1 MSYDTQLN
9 NQLQLLDPFIG
20 QEEIIQYEQVNP
32 FYIPMHGSDVKYV
45 KTKFLAEQYN
55 NVYILCL
62 EEDFDNSKKNKNK
75 ISLFHQADSSMEEL
89 VAQAN
94 LVTLVKAPFS
104 IIRINSIR
112 SSVAVIEKQI
122 LEYFNHYCYELNNK
136 ELVYL
141 MLETKENMVKSW
153 LKMYDSES
161 NLDKFIQQKILMSYY
176 HLDDDTFD
184 DNLIGLIGQVGDF
197 KYWQDKNHCL
207 LSINNAFSERK
218 FNLSFSSRWKLPT
231 EEIEREL
238 KNLLNNFSETK
249 RNMKSANSAN
259 PAYPAEI
266 SDPNIGNDNKKNQ
279 NENQLDAFKMN
290 TYVDGSKRDFNSFY
304 PLTKPEEL
312 VINPETIEELLVGH
326 TLNEKEK
333 YYLICNLLASK
344 NYCHYILTN
353 KKILDS
359 NKTIMNKYLPIFRYL
374 MSYSWISLYM
384 EESIR
389 KTKITEKDRFVFDIE
404 TASSLPVFPFSPEHP
419 YMNPYFCCMIS
430 DAMINPTQNIGGV
443 KQCSEYQNGIVGLE
457 EFRRRLNIFISG
469 NENVNMLEGINW
481 SNMVITGGCMAAIM
495 PNTTPLMALFKKN
508 PDTKVP
514 LTEKELNRFFQ
525 EYYAKSDIDIAC
537 NHPNILDFIEDVK
550 NLKETIQK
558 NLSSIVTDP
567 DVIVTPTKTVAVFI
581 NASILKEK
589 CLNGQIPF
597 KYEYI
602 IANKNSKTIKFFFYE
617 LYLEQKRMANK
628 NNKPILGDKVNDDEY
643 FEIINY
649 CGFEQMTLIINDIS
663 LENKFTDHC
672 SPQFNSG
679 LEIIHYIK
687 DDNDKVVIGSK
698 TAGTTLHPRER
709 FRLSEDKVRLARSLA
724 SDETA
729 MLLSEDKADITD
741 EQNNEQNNEQLNQ
754 NIFINFSETLKY
766 KISSPHLRHTLEV
779 FRIKNDEFFSCISR
793 FHLPCVRSYYNGKTC
808 YLLPSAITA
817 YHTLTNV
824 EFKYFVGSRD
834 PISIIDKYRKR
845 GYSTILN
852 KMEINQYLS
861 YILVMGNYKKSY
873 KISDSKDI
881 KNIIGS
887 LDVNHEYFKPRKNI
901 PEDFPVETSIKLDYQ
916 NYLNPKLDYIK
927 SVDDIVKIYK
937 KIYPGFSKE
946 FIEKRSIDA
955 SGQVV
960 PLKRWLIDASY
971 DMLN

>member
-1 MSYDTQLN
+1 MSHDTQLN
-9 NQLQLLDPFIG
+9 NQLQLLDPFIC

-32 FYIPMHGSDVKYV
+32 FYIPMNGSDVKYI

-62 EEDFDNSKKNKNK
+62 EDDFDNSKKNRNK
-75 ISLFHQADSSMEEL
+75 ISLFHNADSTIDEL
-89 VAQAN
+89 IAQSK
-94 LVTLVKAPFS
+94 LVTLLKAPFS
-104 IIRINSIR
+104 IIRLNGVR
-112 SSVAVIEKQI
+112 SSVTVIEKNI
-122 LEYFNHYCYELNNK
+122 LEHFNHYCYELNNK

-141 MLETKENMVKSW
+141 MLETKENVVKSW

-161 NLDKFIQQKILMSYY
+161 NLDKFIQQKILTSYY

-249 RNMKSANSAN
+249 RNMKQVN
-259 PAYPAEI
+259 PAYPTEI
-266 SDPNIGNDNKKNQ
+266 SDPNIGNDYKKTQ
-279 NENQLDAFKMN
+279 FDVFKTN
-290 TYVDGSKRDFNSFY
+290 TYVDGSKNDFNSFY
-304 PLTKPEEL
+304 ALTKPEQL

-333 YYLICNLLASK
+333 YYLICNLLVSK
-344 NYCHYILTN
+344 NYCHYVLTN
-353 KKILDS
+353 KKILNS
-359 NKTIMNKYLPIFRYL
+359 NKTIMSKYFPIFRYL

-443 KQCSEYQNGIVGLE
+443 KQCSEYQNGIVGLK

-469 NENVNMLEGINW
+469 NENVNMLEGVNW

-495 PNTTPLMALFKKN
+495 PQTIPLMALFKKN

-514 LTEKELNRFFQ
+514 LTEKELDRFFQ

-537 NHPNILDFIEDVK
+537 NHPNILDFISDVK

-558 NLSSIVTDP
+558 NLGSVTTEP
-567 DVIVTPTKTVAVFI
+567 EVIVTPTKTVAVFI

-589 CLNGQIPF
+589 CISGQIPF

-602 IANKNSKTIKFFFYE
+602 IANKNSKVIKFFFYE

-663 LENKFTDHC
+663 LENKFTEHC
-672 SPQFNSG
+672 SPELNSG
-679 LEIIHYIK
+679 LEIIHCIK
-687 DDNDKVVIGSK
+687 DEKINMMDEEN
-698 TAGTTLHPRER
+698 
-709 FRLSEDKVRLARSLA
+709 
-724 SDETA
+724 SDH
-729 MLLSEDKADITD
+729 
-741 EQNNEQNNEQLNQ
+741 LNQ

-766 KISSPHLRHTLEV
+766 KISSPHLRHPFEV
-779 FRIKNDEFFSCISR
+779 FRIKNNEFFSCISR

-817 YHTLTNV
+817 YHTLTNI

-852 KMEINQYLS
+852 KMEVNQYLS

-881 KNIIGS
+881 KNIIGN

-901 PEDFPVETSIKLDYQ
+901 PEDFPVETSAKLDYQ

-937 KIYPGFSKE
+937 KTHPGFSKE

-960 PLKRWLIDASY
+960 PLKRWMIDASY